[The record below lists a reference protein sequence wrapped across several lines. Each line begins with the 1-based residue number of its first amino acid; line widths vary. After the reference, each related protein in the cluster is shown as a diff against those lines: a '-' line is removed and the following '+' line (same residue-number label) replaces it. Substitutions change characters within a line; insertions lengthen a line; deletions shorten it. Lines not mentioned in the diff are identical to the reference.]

1 MEVVEAALACRR
13 SVGLMPLHH
22 LRVRD
27 QGSLWKA
34 RCVFIER
41 RVGSMTMCAV
51 ESAGLRIVTARYR
64 SVRCL
69 FVCVGIHISI
79 SVTARPWL
87 DFSLMKVIAGN

>member
-13 SVGLMPLHH
+13 SVGLTPLHH

-69 FVCVGIHISI
+69 FVIPVCTSQM
-79 SVTARPWL
+79 
-87 DFSLMKVIAGN
+87 FSCTLALPKYF